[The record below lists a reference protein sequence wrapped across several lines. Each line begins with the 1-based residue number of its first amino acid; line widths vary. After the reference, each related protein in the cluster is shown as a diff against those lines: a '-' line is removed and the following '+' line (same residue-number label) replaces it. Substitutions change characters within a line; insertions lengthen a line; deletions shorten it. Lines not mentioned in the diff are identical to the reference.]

1 MKQIISLVSVIIL
14 FALVS
19 CDNSSQQT
27 TTVVSD
33 YSNQGVIQEVL
44 QTSNYTYLLM
54 KEGDIENWMAIN
66 RMDLNEGQTLY
77 YNRGAAMQNFH
88 SKELDRDF
96 PTVYFVQE
104 VSITPNAPEQKMV
117 DPMQSGTPQKPELV
131 KQNIEVAHADG
142 AITISKLYS
151 NKEKYTGKK
160 VKVTGKITKYNDMI
174 MNRNWF
180 HIQDGTE
187 HDGNFDLTITSMD
200 VANVGATVTFEGV
213 IALDKDFGAG
223 YFYPVIMEDA
233 TIIK

>member
-1 MKQIISLVSVIIL
+1 MKRIISLVSVIIL

-33 YSNQGVIQEVL
+33 FSNQGVIQEVL

-54 KEGDIENWMAIN
+54 KEGDKENWIAIT
-66 RMDLNEGQTLY
+66 RMDLNVGQTLY
-77 YNRGAAMQNFH
+77 YNGGAEMQNFH

-104 VSITPNAPEQKMV
+104 MSLSPQAPKTVV

-131 KQNIEVAHADG
+131 KQEIEVTHADG
-142 AITISKLYS
+142 AITISELYS
-151 NKEKYTGKK
+151 NKEKYSGKK
-160 VKVTGKITKYNDMI
+160 VKVTGKITKYNEMI

-180 HIQDGTE
+180 HLQDGTE
-187 HDGNFDLTITSMD
+187 YDGNFDLTITSMD

-213 IALDKDFGAG
+213 IALEKDFGAG
-223 YFYPVIMEDA
+223 YFYPVILEDA
-233 TIIK
+233 VVVK